1 MFLTKPPYQY
11 TENRP
16 MITVVSGLPRSG
28 TSMMMRMLE
37 AGGVPVLTDE
47 KREADEDNLRG
58 YYEDERVKQLRE
70 DASWIKEAEGK
81 SVKVISYLLRYLPD
95 GHSYKVIFMER
106 KIQEVLASQKKM
118 MRRRGETADEV
129 PDEIMEGIFEKHLVE
144 IGDWL
149 SQQPNIEAIQVS
161 YNMTLQ
167 DPETTAERVA
177 AFLGGGLDTEKM
189 TQVVDPRLYRQRR

>member
-1 MFLTKPPYQY
+1 
-11 TENRP
+11 
-16 MITVVSGLPRSG
+16 MITIVSGLPRSG

-70 DASWIKEAEGK
+70 DASWITEAEEK
-81 SVKVISYLLRYLPD
+81 AVKVISYLLRHLPP

-106 KIQEVLASQKKM
+106 KIPEVLASQRKM
-118 MRRRGETADEV
+118 MKRRGEAVDEV
-129 PDEIMEGIFEKHLVE
+129 PDDVMAGIFENHLVE
-144 IGDWL
+144 TEEWL
-149 SQQPNIEAIQVS
+149 SQQPNIETIQVS
-161 YNMTLQ
+161 YNDTLQ
-167 DPETTAERVA
+167 NPEPTARRVA
-177 AFLGGGLDTEKM
+177 AFLGGGFDVEKM

>member
-1 MFLTKPPYQY
+1 
-11 TENRP
+11 

-28 TSMMMRMLE
+28 TSMMMHMLE

-81 SVKVISYLLRYLPD
+81 AVKVISYLLRHLPD

-106 KIQEVLASQKKM
+106 KIPEVLASQRKM
-118 MRRRGETADEV
+118 MKRRGEAADEV
-129 PDEIMEGIFEKHLVE
+129 PDDVMAAIFEKHLAE
-144 IGDWL
+144 TEDWL
-149 SQQPNIEAIQVS
+149 IQQPHIETIRIS
-161 YNMTLQ
+161 YNDTLH
-167 DPETTAERVA
+167 DPEPTANRVA
-177 AFLGGGLDTEKM
+177 AFLGGGLDVEKM